1 MCICTLTAL
10 NLQHTHITYNTL
22 SIYLAISLRVIVIF
36 VEYDFICRCHYA
48 VDAVVAAASCLPP
61 FYLIRNTNCFPIF
74 RHFNANVAFA
84 ERKRKRW
91 IDPNRICQHTIITSD
106 RRWHSNRSIQRII
119 LMQNT
124 HQHTNIDRHM
134 SAHSFNNRFH
144 VLAIIVSICIS
155 KCLNKYYSMNVKC
168 SFSLAVVLL
177 FDERNV
183 ERWSWFL
190 RYKYAYVWLDS
201 TPIPLYH
208 PVCASAIA
216 QFYVSIWY
224 LLCFV
229 MWMRCSNKT
238 HTHTRNVWQH
248 FKQQ

>member
-1 MCICTLTAL
+1 
-10 NLQHTHITYNTL
+10 
-22 SIYLAISLRVIVIF
+22 
-36 VEYDFICRCHYA
+36 
-48 VDAVVAAASCLPP
+48 
-61 FYLIRNTNCFPIF
+61 
-74 RHFNANVAFA
+74 
-84 ERKRKRW
+84 
-91 IDPNRICQHTIITSD
+91 
-106 RRWHSNRSIQRII
+106 
-119 LMQNT
+119 
-124 HQHTNIDRHM
+124 M

-168 SFSLAVVLL
+168 SLSLAVVLL

-201 TPIPLYH
+201 TSIPLYH

-229 MWMRCSNKT
+229 MWMRCSNT
-238 HTHTRNVWQH
+238 HTPEMCGSILSSNNREEKRARANKRELETAMNIDRATELSSTKMV
-248 FKQQ
+248 